1 MLNLQSIGSPFQG
14 FRRTRLRTGLATA
27 LTLLAFI
34 SPMRTAIAL
43 KIEDAP
49 LQERLQ
55 IRPTMND
62 VARQINQQP
71 KWRVLDASPTIEND
85 RTLYRFKLLNQE
97 LGRVKVFI
105 VDPDDPLFRNLHLGK
120 AWPE

>member
-1 MLNLQSIGSPFQG
+1 VH
-14 FRRTRLRTGLATA
+14 FRAGLATMLA
-27 LTLLAFI
+27 TMLVLLAFA
-34 SPMRTAIAL
+34 SPLRTAVAL
-43 KIEDAP
+43 NTENTP

-55 IRPTMND
+55 IRPSMDD
-62 VARQINQQP
+62 VARQINLQP

-85 RTLYRFKLLNQE
+85 KTFYRFKLLNQE

-120 AWPE
+120 SWPE

>member
-1 MLNLQSIGSPFQG
+1 MLNLRSITSPFRAVRHAH
-14 FRRTRLRTGLATA
+14 FYTGLILA
-27 LTLLAFI
+27 LLITV
-34 SPMRTAIAL
+34 SPMRTAVAL
-43 KIEDAP
+43 KTENTP

-55 IRPTMND
+55 IRPSMDD

-71 KWRVLDASPTIEND
+71 KWRVLDASPTIENNK
-85 RTLYRFKLLNQE
+85 TLYRFKLLNQD

-120 AWPE
+120 SWPE